1 MLYTTERL
9 AKFLETGD
17 VSLFTRSTWE
27 FYIDS
32 TSYGQPVSHLLSQHS
47 SWQEN
52 TLKQRSVIKTKN
64 YQKAFF
70 IPAAALNFALTDFI
84 LDYIG

>member
-1 MLYTTERL
+1 MSVYLHGPPKNFTQTL
-9 AKFLETGD
+9 
-17 VSLFTRSTWE
+17 SLHFPSH
-27 FYIDS
+27 
-32 TSYGQPVSHLLSQHS
+32 GQPISHLLSQYS

-52 TLKQRSVIKTKN
+52 TLKQKSVIKN
-64 YQKAFF
+64 ENSQKAFL